1 MSSNAGG
8 ADMQYGQFCPVAKAT
23 EILGEKWTL
32 LIIRELLMGG
42 RRFNELQRGLGSI
55 SPALLTARLKSLADH
70 GLVVRRKIP
79 GKRGHEYFPASSCNE
94 LLPILRSLGDWG
106 MRWAKDNLIDEDYD
120 VELLMLY
127 LERSIAKE
135 KLPGAETTLRFEFTD
150 LSKQRIWWVVVHND
164 NIDICVKDPGRDV
177 DVYFTATLRT
187 MTDVWLGHRSYK
199 KAIEEGDLFMVGP
212 ASLTRTVHLWLRC
225 TEFSA

>member
-1 MSSNAGG
+1 ME
-8 ADMQYGQFCPVAKAT
+8 YGQFCPVAKAT

-55 SPALLTARLKSLADH
+55 SPALLTARLRTLSDY

-79 GKRGHEYFPASSCNE
+79 GRRGYEYFPASSCNE
-94 LLPILRSLGDWG
+94 LQPILRALGNWG
-106 MRWAKDNLIDEDYD
+106 LRWAKDNLMDEDYD

-127 LERSIAKE
+127 LKRSIATE
-135 KLPGAETTLRFEFTD
+135 LLPGPETTLRFEFTD
-150 LSKQRIWWVVVHND
+150 LKKQREWWLVVTEN

-177 DVYFTATLRT
+177 DIYFTSTLRT
-187 MTDVWLGHRSYK
+187 MTDVWLGHCSYRT
-199 KAIEEGDLFMVGP
+199 AITEGELMVVGP
-212 ASLTRTVHLWLRC
+212 ASLTRTVSSWMRC
-225 TEFSA
+225 TEFSV